1 MMICASSNNSPIP
14 ISKPAFPESLAMNIF
29 LDSELTAAER
39 AETAKFR
46 VIPVPLE
53 RTVSYGSGT
62 ANGPAAIIEA
72 SNELER
78 ITNGAEPCAQ
88 GILTEPAV
96 DCTGDLP
103 DVMERIA
110 KRTEAAVN
118 AGKTPVTL
126 GGEHSLSYG
135 AVMGVARALGRP
147 IGIVQID
154 AHADLRVAYQG
165 NKHSHA
171 SVMHLLSEE
180 GVKLAQFGVR
190 ALCEQ
195 EQDSRKTNQV
205 FFKDAE
211 ELVVNNIHAVDL
223 PDDFPQD
230 VYVSFDVDGL
240 DPSQMPATGTPV
252 PGGLGYYQALR
263 LVEHALKG
271 RNCVGLDVVE
281 LAPDGNA
288 AWDFTAAQIVYR
300 LMAAC

>member
-1 MMICASSNNSPIP
+1 MS
-14 ISKPAFPESLAMNIF
+14 IF
-29 LDSELTAAER
+29 LDSELSEAER
-39 AETAKFR
+39 TEDAKFR
-46 VIPVPLE
+46 IIPVPLE

-62 ANGPAAIIEA
+62 ENGPAAIIEA

-78 ITNGAEPCAQ
+78 ITNGTEPCSA
-88 GILTEPAV
+88 GIYTEAPV
-96 DCTGDLP
+96 ECGGELP

-110 KRTEAAVN
+110 ARTGAAIE
-118 AGKTPVTL
+118 AGKVPVTL

-147 IGIVQID
+147 IGIIQID

-180 GVKLAQFGVR
+180 GIRLAQFGVR
-190 ALCEQ
+190 ALCQQ
-195 EQDSRKTNQV
+195 EVDSRTANDV

-211 ELVVNNIHAVDL
+211 ELVVGNLHEVDL
-223 PDDFPQD
+223 PEDFPED

-240 DPSQMPATGTPV
+240 DPSLMPATGTPV

-271 RNCVGLDVVE
+271 RRCVGIDVVE

>member
-1 MMICASSNNSPIP
+1 
-14 ISKPAFPESLAMNIF
+14 MNTF
-29 LDSELTAAER
+29 LDSELTASER
-39 AETAKFR
+39 TEGARFR

-62 ANGPAAIIEA
+62 AKGPGAIIEA

-78 ITNGAEPCAQ
+78 ITGHAEPCVE
-88 GILTEPAV
+88 GIFTEKPL
-96 DCTGDLP
+96 DCTGPMP
-103 DVMERIA
+103 DVMARLA
-110 KRTEAAVN
+110 QRTEAAVR
-118 AGKTPVTL
+118 AGKVPVTL

-135 AVMGVARALGRP
+135 AVMGVARALTQP

-154 AHADLRVAYQG
+154 AHADLRNAYQG
-165 NKHSHA
+165 EKHSHA
-171 SVMHLLSEE
+171 SVMHLLAEE
-180 GVKLAQFGVR
+180 GFRLAQFGVR
-190 ALCEQ
+190 AFSAEEAQ
-195 EQDSRKTNQV
+195 SRLKNRV
-205 FFKDAE
+205 FNVDAE
-211 ELVVNNIHAVDL
+211 ELVTGSIHAIDL
-223 PDDFPQD
+223 PEDFPKL

-240 DPSQMPATGTPV
+240 DPSLMPATGTPV

-271 RNCVGLDVVE
+271 RTCVGFDVVE

>member
-1 MMICASSNNSPIP
+1 MT
-14 ISKPAFPESLAMNIF
+14 IF
-29 LDSELTAAER
+29 LDSELSPEER
-39 AETAKFR
+39 REDSHFQ

-72 SNELER
+72 SSELER
-78 ITNGAEPCAQ
+78 ITVGKEPCAQ
-88 GILTEPAV
+88 GIFTQQPL

-103 DVMERIA
+103 DVMERLA
-110 KRTEAAVN
+110 QRTEAVVKD
-118 AGKTPVTL
+118 GKLPVTL

-135 AVMGVARALGRP
+135 AVMGVARALNKP
-147 IGIVQID
+147 IGLVQID
-154 AHADLRVAYQG
+154 AHADLRIAYQG

-171 SVMHLLSEE
+171 SVMHLLAQE
-180 GVKLAQFGVR
+180 GVRLAQFGVR

-195 EQDSRKTNQV
+195 EMESRAHHNV
-205 FFKDAE
+205 FYKDAE
-211 ELVVNNIHAVDL
+211 ALVVDNIHAVDL
-223 PDDFPQD
+223 PEDFPKD

-240 DPSQMPATGTPV
+240 DPSLMPATGTPV

-271 RNCVGLDVVE
+271 RRCVGLDVVE

>member
-1 MMICASSNNSPIP
+1 MSV
-14 ISKPAFPESLAMNIF
+14 F
-29 LDSELTAAER
+29 LDSELTPDER
-39 AETAKFR
+39 SEDARFH

-62 ANGPAAIIEA
+62 AKGPAAIIEA

-78 ITNGAEPCAQ
+78 TTNGIEPCAA
-88 GILTEPAV
+88 GIFTQAPLG
-96 DCTGDLP
+96 CTGDLP
-103 DVMERIA
+103 DVMARLAARTGHVVAKGRI
-110 KRTEAAVN
+110 
-118 AGKTPVTL
+118 PVTL

-135 AVMGVARALGRP
+135 AVMGVSRALGQP
-147 IGIVQID
+147 VGVVQID

-171 SVMHLLSEE
+171 SVMHLLSAE
-180 GVKLAQFGVR
+180 GIRLAQFGVR
-190 ALCEQ
+190 ALCTE
-195 EQDSRKTNQV
+195 EMDSRDANGV
-205 FFKDAE
+205 FYKDAE
-211 ELVVNNIHAVDL
+211 ELVVGNLYEVDL
-223 PDDFPQD
+223 PDDFPEL

-240 DPSQMPATGTPV
+240 DPSLMPATGTPV

-271 RNCVGLDVVE
+271 RTCVGMDVVE

-300 LMAAC
+300 LMASCDAA

>member
-1 MMICASSNNSPIP
+1 MSV
-14 ISKPAFPESLAMNIF
+14 F
-29 LDSELTAAER
+29 LNSELTEAER
-39 AETAKFR
+39 ADTAKFR
-46 VIPVPLE
+46 IIPVPLE

-62 ANGPAAIIEA
+62 QNGPAAIIEA

-78 ITNGAEPCAQ
+78 ITNGAEPCAE
-88 GILTEPAV
+88 GIFTESPV
-96 DCTGDLP
+96 DCTGELP
-103 DVMERIA
+103 EVMERIA
-110 KRTEAAVN
+110 ARTAAAV
-118 AGKTPVTL
+118 GVGQIPVTL

-135 AVMGVARALGRP
+135 AVIGVARALKKP

-171 SVMHLLSEE
+171 SVMHLLSDA
-180 GVKLAQFGVR
+180 GIRLAQFGVR
-190 ALCEQ
+190 ALCLQ
-195 EQDSRKTNQV
+195 EVESRRANNV

-211 ELVVNNIHAVDL
+211 ELVVGNIHEVDL
-223 PDDFPQD
+223 PEDFPD
-230 VYVSFDVDGL
+230 DIYVSFDVDGL

-252 PGGLGYYQALR
+252 PGGLAYYQALR

-271 RNCVGLDVVE
+271 RRCVGLDVVE

-288 AWDFTAAQIVYR
+288 AWDFTAAQIAYR